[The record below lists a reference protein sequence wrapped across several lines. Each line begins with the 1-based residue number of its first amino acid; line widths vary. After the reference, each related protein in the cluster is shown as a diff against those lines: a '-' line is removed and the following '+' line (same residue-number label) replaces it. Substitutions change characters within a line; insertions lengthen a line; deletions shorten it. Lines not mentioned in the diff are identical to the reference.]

1 MSTKAFPFTDNSHLI
16 VVQYIN
22 KQLVTD
28 DRANQ
33 INTELKKNIIILMI
47 TMMMMMI
54 IPFS

>member
-1 MSTKAFPFTDNSHLI
+1 MSISLRDILRQMSTKAFPFKDNSHLI

-33 INTELKKNIIILMI
+33 INTELKKNI
-47 TMMMMMI
+47 
-54 IPFS
+54 F